1 MVEAAVAKKVVEM
14 VDGTEDSIRYS
25 GCRDD
30 WLVAAHEPIPFLL
43 SRCFP
48 G

>member
-14 VDGTEDSIRYS
+14 VDGAEDGSGYS
-25 GCRDD
+25 GCPDD
-30 WLVAAHEPIPFLL
+30 WLVAAHEPIPFLPGGG
-43 SRCFP
+43 FP